1 MKNSPVPR
9 LGVLLSGGGRTLQN
23 LVDRIRAGR
32 LAAEVA
38 VVLSDKPGVLG
49 LERARTAGIPAF
61 VERDATA
68 IWQRLREHRC
78 DLVILA
84 GYLRLLPIDPEFRDR
99 VLNIHPALLPLHGGK
114 GMYGHHVHEAVLA
127 AGDRESGCTVHLC
140 TDEYDRG
147 AIVHQQSVPVLPGDT
162 PDTLAARVFA
172 AECEA
177 FPVAIEQHWHR
188 LQSGS

>member
-1 MKNSPVPR
+1 MTNVLVPR

-61 VERDATA
+61 VERDAAA
-68 IWQRLREHRC
+68 IWQRIREHRC
-78 DLVILA
+78 DLVVLA

-99 VLNIHPALLPLHGGK
+99 VLNIHPALLPRHGGK